1 MKSNVS
7 DWKRGN
13 SSMSIQPDFEEF
25 LRLLEEHQVEY
36 MIVGR
41 YGQVDVTLVGK
52 EDLIRNKSSTT
63 RAKDKADVEELT

>member
-13 SSMSIQPDFEEF
+13 SFMSIQPDFEEF

-36 MIVGR
+36 MIVG
-41 YGQVDVTLVGK
+41 GT
-52 EDLIRNKSSTT
+52 
-63 RAKDKADVEELT
+63 